1 MVVFEPRLFAL
12 PCHFGTVR
20 GDRVASLPG
29 IGDSIVRSTVLSRG
43 KVIHQSRLGGVPQ
56 VPGEKWSVR
65 WEKRGLEQLVL
76 LSHSFG
82 VKQRA
87 VESEISCSN
96 RYVAVQQEVAQ

>member
-1 MVVFEPRLFAL
+1 M
-12 PCHFGTVR
+12 
-20 GDRVASLPG
+20 
-29 IGDSIVRSTVLSRG
+29 
-43 KVIHQSRLGGVPQ
+43 
-56 VPGEKWSVR
+56 PGEMRSER

-87 VESEISCSN
+87 VVSEISCSN